1 MGNIRIDIKNPAA
14 TTRRIANA
22 IQNRVIPV
30 VAEQILTDSN
40 TYVRM
45 QDGTLANSA
54 HTEAK
59 GRRIVW
65 STRYAKKVY
74 YTGIPRTNRNPL
86 ASLRWFE
93 KAKRN
98 HLGEWIAQANELT
111 RRL

>member
-1 MGNIRIDIKNPAA
+1 MGNLRIDLKNPDA
-14 TTRRIANA
+14 TTSRIANA
-22 IQNRVIPV
+22 IQNKVIPI

-45 QDGTLANSA
+45 QDGTLANSG
-54 HTEAK
+54 HTEAR

-65 STRYAKKVY
+65 NTAYAKKVY
-74 YTGIPRTNRNPL
+74 YTGTPRRNRNPL

-93 KAKRN
+93 HAKRT
-98 HLGEWIAQANELT
+98 HIGEWIAQANELT